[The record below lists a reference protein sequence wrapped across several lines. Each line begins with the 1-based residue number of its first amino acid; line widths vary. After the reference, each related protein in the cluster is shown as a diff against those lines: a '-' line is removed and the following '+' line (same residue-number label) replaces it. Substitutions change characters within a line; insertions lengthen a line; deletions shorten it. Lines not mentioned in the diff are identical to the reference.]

1 MNICR
6 LEIKKTFKFIKDID
20 NFNKLNNQDLDK
32 SLFICNKAY
41 QKLKDNCFLF
51 RLDHSTVIRLSKHVK
66 SLILLNDNFLE
77 LVFGELNIN
86 LIFYQIVGLQFFL
99 EIGII
104 GILIFILCLYNLLNF
119 LKNQKWTE
127 SILTFL
133 PINLILASFLGLSL
147 FSSIIYEWRYMI
159 IMSILTYLVV
169 KQRKIN

>member
-1 MNICR
+1 
-6 LEIKKTFKFIKDID
+6 
-20 NFNKLNNQDLDK
+20 
-32 SLFICNKAY
+32 
-41 QKLKDNCFLF
+41 
-51 RLDHSTVIRLSKHVK
+51 VK
-66 SLILLNDNFLE
+66 SLILLYDNF
-77 LVFGELNIN
+77 FGVGFWGTQYKFNFLPDS
-86 LIFYQIVGLQFFL
+86 GLQFFL

-169 KQRKIN
+169 KKRKIN

>member
-1 MNICR
+1 MTN
-6 LEIKKTFKFIKDID
+6 EH
-20 NFNKLNNQDLDK
+20 LDK
-32 SLFICNKAY
+32 SLFYNNKVY
-41 QKLKDNCFLF
+41 QKLKDNCFLL

-66 SLILLNDNFLE
+66 SLMLLYDNF
-77 LVFGELNIN
+77 FGVGFWGTQYEFNFLPDS
-86 LIFYQIVGLQFFL
+86 GLQFFL

-119 LKNQKWTE
+119 LKNQKWNE
-127 SILTFL
+127 SILTFI